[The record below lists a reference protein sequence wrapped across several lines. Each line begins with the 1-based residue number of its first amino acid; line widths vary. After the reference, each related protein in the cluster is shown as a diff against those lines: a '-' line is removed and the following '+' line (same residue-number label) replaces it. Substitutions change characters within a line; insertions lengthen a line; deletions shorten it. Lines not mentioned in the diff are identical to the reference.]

1 MNSPFLPRRF
11 NAVSICGRCFL
22 VKDHYDMAIEQLS
35 TALAEMLVMDKAK
48 KEALYYLAKTYE
60 AAGNAEKALEN
71 YKEIYQADVNYLD
84 VGKKVQEYYNSKK
97 NG

>member
-1 MNSPFLPRRF
+1 
-11 NAVSICGRCFL
+11 
-22 VKDHYDMAIEQLS
+22 MAIEQL
-35 TALAEMLVMDKAK
+35 TAALAEMLVMDKAK

-60 AAGNAEKALEN
+60 ASGNEEKALES

-84 VGKKVQEYYNSKK
+84 VGKKVQEFYNKKK